1 MSPERSNLQLAE
13 IIPPHTDSQ
22 SAESLLARRAAELRL
37 VARVSASIAGQTDL
51 GELLQNV
58 ADLTKQTFALYHA
71 HVYLLNEARTVLA
84 LAAGAGEPGRL
95 MQARGH
101 SIPLAREQSLVARAA
116 RTAQGVIVND
126 VLAAPNFLPNPLLP
140 NTRSELSVPL
150 IIANKVIGV
159 LDVQAD
165 VPDRFNEQDVLIQQ
179 ALADQIA
186 VAVQNARLYSELKQT
201 SLSLV
206 LRDQAVRA
214 SLSAITIADATLSDL
229 PLIYINPAFTTIT
242 GYTAEE
248 ALGRNF
254 LFLQADDH
262 DQPELDQLRAAIHE
276 KRDATVVLRNYRK
289 NGEMFYN
296 ELKLSPIVDDA
307 GGVTHFV
314 GISSDVSERYRY
326 EGLLGESTARAELLA
341 TTTVLLSQA
350 TDNAEIAHAMGLMG
364 AQVGAVQ
371 ITLEFV
377 QEARD
382 GTLIDLVC
390 VARWTPSGAENF
402 IPPRPTRFPAALD
415 LLKSGYEMPVLIEDV
430 SAFTSPQMQD
440 VVKQAVDAGF
450 GGFGVLPLRAGGIW
464 LGIMTAAWDK
474 PQRLRP
480 AEIDAVQ
487 AVQPMVAS
495 IAARRRSEMLAR
507 EALADNAALLELSIA
522 LNSAQS
528 IQDLTERAAKV
539 ILAPEASMMSLMLY
553 EGLDYDSAQT
563 VTMAG
568 TFARFPNPMITMGE
582 AQPLT
587 RLPTVR
593 SLIDKE
599 VVVYD
604 DLEVDAPSDARR
616 SDLMAMGIRAILVAP
631 LVYSGRLFGQIIAM
645 SHSKRRH
652 SEREVRLM
660 RAAAEQIAAAIER
673 LTLLEE
679 TERRA
684 RDLDIVRRVTTATAT
699 ILDTDTML
707 TRVCDL
713 TKEGFD
719 LYHVHIYLLDD
730 DGKRLVLRAGAG
742 APGRIMRERG
752 HAIAAN
758 SPRSLVARA
767 ARTRSAVIVNDVSQV
782 QDFLPNPLLPGTRSE
797 MAVPMIVGKHLLGV
811 MDVQS
816 MQTERFQEADID
828 IQMALGEQVA
838 VAVQNALL
846 YAREVDTT
854 AQLRELDRLKSE
866 FLASMSHELRTP
878 LNSILGYAEVLADG
892 IDGELPEE
900 AVIDVGAI
908 HESGQ
913 HLLGLINDIL
923 DLSKI
928 EAGHM
933 ELDLESL
940 PLSEVVED
948 IARIVPALI
957 REKSV
962 TFVKDVPGALPHL
975 LADRQRLRQI
985 LTNLVSNAIKFT
997 DRGSIRVEAV
1007 QNADQVEITVRDTGT
1022 GIAPEHLGLIFEQFR
1037 QVDNS
1042 STRRVGGTGLGLP
1055 ITQRLV
1061 RMHGGDIRVESTPG
1075 SGSAFIFT
1083 IPTARE
1089 VVGS

>member
-1 MSPERSNLQLAE
+1 M
-13 IIPPHTDSQ
+13 
-22 SAESLLARRAAELRL
+22 
-37 VARVSASIAGQTDL
+37 
-51 GELLQNV
+51 
-58 ADLTKQTFALYHA
+58 
-71 HVYLLNEARTVLA
+71 
-84 LAAGAGEPGRL
+84 
-95 MQARGH
+95 
-101 SIPLAREQSLVARAA
+101 
-116 RTAQGVIVND
+116 
-126 VLAAPNFLPNPLLP
+126 
-140 NTRSELSVPL
+140 
-150 IIANKVIGV
+150 
-159 LDVQAD
+159 
-165 VPDRFNEQDVLIQQ
+165 
-179 ALADQIA
+179 
-186 VAVQNARLYSELKQT
+186 
-201 SLSLV
+201 
-206 LRDQAVRA
+206 
-214 SLSAITIADATLSDL
+214 
-229 PLIYINPAFTTIT
+229 
-242 GYTAEE
+242 
-248 ALGRNF
+248 
-254 LFLQADDH
+254 
-262 DQPELDQLRAAIHE
+262 
-276 KRDATVVLRNYRK
+276 
-289 NGEMFYN
+289 
-296 ELKLSPIVDDA
+296 
-307 GGVTHFV
+307 
-314 GISSDVSERYRY
+314 
-326 EGLLGESTARAELLA
+326 
-341 TTTVLLSQA
+341 
-350 TDNAEIAHAMGLMG
+350 
-364 AQVGAVQ
+364 
-371 ITLEFV
+371 
-377 QEARD
+377 
-382 GTLIDLVC
+382 IDLVC
-390 VARWTPSGAENF
+390 VARWTPSGSENF
-402 IPPRPTRFPAALD
+402 IPPRPTQFPAALD
-415 LLKSGYEMPVLIEDV
+415 LLRSGYEMPVLIEDV
-430 SAFTSPQMQD
+430 SSFTSPQMQD

-450 GGFGVLPLRAGGIW
+450 GGFGVLPLRAGGTW

-474 PQRLRP
+474 PQSLRP
-480 AEIDAVQ
+480 AEVDAVQ
-487 AVQPMVAS
+487 SVQPMVAS
-495 IAARRRSEMLAR
+495 IAARRRSELLAQ
-507 EALADNAALLELSIA
+507 EALADNAALLELSIT
-522 LNSAQS
+522 LNTAQS

-568 TFARFPNPMITMGE
+568 TYARFPNPMITMGE

-587 RLPTVR
+587 RFPAIR
-593 SLIDKE
+593 SLYDKE

-631 LVYSGRLFGQIIAM
+631 LVYGGRLFGQVIAM

-652 SEREVRLM
+652 AEREIRLM

-673 LTLLEE
+673 LTLLEQA
-679 TERRA
+679 ERRA

-782 QDFLPNPLLPGTRSE
+782 QDFLPNPLLPETRSE
-797 MAVPMIVGKHLLGV
+797 MAVPMIVGDRLLGV

-816 MQTERFQEADID
+816 TQTERFQEADID
-828 IQMALGEQVA
+828 VKTALGEQVS

-846 YAREVDTT
+846 YAREVETT

-957 REKSV
+957 REKPV
-962 TFVKDVPGALPHL
+962 IFVKDVPGALPHL

-1007 QNADQVEITVRDTGT
+1007 QKADQVEITVRDTGT

-1061 RMHGGDIRVESTPG
+1061 RMHGGDIRVESTPD

-1083 IPTARE
+1083 IPAASE